1 LFGHRSHALNPSPD
15 AVDPYARAREDMI
28 EQQLRARGVVMHSV
42 LEAMRAI
49 PRHLFVSH
57 PYAER
62 AYADEALPSVEN
74 QTISQPYI
82 VAIMTQELALK
93 PGHRVLE
100 IGTGTGYQ
108 TAILAYLVSGG
119 HPETTPAS
127 SADPR
132 GEVYTVERVPALAEF
147 ARNRLAALHIHN
159 VHFHVGDG
167 SEGWPAALTDAAEE
181 QIANV
186 PPHFDRIIVTAATPE
201 VPRPLTDQLADGGI
215 MVAPVGPS
223 DSQTLTR
230 IVRQGESL
238 VHTPLMDCR
247 FVPLL
252 GSHAWD
258 PAHPPVLPH

>member
-1 LFGHRSHALNPSPD
+1 MFGRPSHAPIPDPD
-15 AVDPYARAREDMI
+15 AADPYARPREAMI
-28 EQQLRARGVVMHSV
+28 EHQLRARGVVMHSV

-57 PYAER
+57 PYTDR

-93 PGHRVLE
+93 PGHFVLE
-100 IGTGTGYQ
+100 IGTGTGFQ

-119 HPETTPAS
+119 HSQTEPPSTRDQPSGDVFTI
-127 SADPR
+127 
-132 GEVYTVERVPALAEF
+132 ERVPALAEF
-147 ARNRLAALHIHN
+147 AQHRLAALHIHN
-159 VHFHVGDG
+159 VHFHIGDG
-167 SEGWPAALTDAAEE
+167 SEGWPVVRAGFTSSDSNA
-181 QIANV
+181 
-186 PPHFDRIIVTAATPE
+186 PPPFDRIIVTAATPE

-215 MVAPVGPS
+215 MVVPVGPP

-238 VHTPLMDCR
+238 IRAPLMDCR

-258 PAHPPVLPH
+258 PAHPPILPS